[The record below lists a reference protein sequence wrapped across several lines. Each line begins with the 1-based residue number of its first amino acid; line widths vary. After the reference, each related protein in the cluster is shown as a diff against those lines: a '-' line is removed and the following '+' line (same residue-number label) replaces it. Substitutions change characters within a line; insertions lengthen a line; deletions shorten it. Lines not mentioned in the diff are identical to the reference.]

1 MTQSTGSKRASSK
14 RAETR
19 ASASAQPISAKRKDD
34 TKRKPGSSRIASSK
48 RAETKNVKD
57 KKPGMF
63 AQMKQVYK
71 MTREADPNIGWIML
85 LAGLA
90 TLMVFL
96 LIGILLNNW
105 ITFLLIGIPFAVL
118 VAVMILSR
126 RAEKAAFSQIDG
138 QAGASGAAMSTLRR
152 GWIVDQQP
160 TAVNPRTQDV
170 VFRAIGR
177 PGIVLVTE
185 GPTKRVSQLVN
196 KEKATL
202 RRIAPN
208 VPVHVINAGNGEGQT
223 PMKDVTRTMNKLEK
237 KLTQQEVQAVNNRLS
252 SLGNQNLPVPKGV
265 DPMRM
270 RPDRKGMRGR

>member
-19 ASASAQPISAKRKDD
+19 TSAQPTSAKRNE

-48 RAETKNVKD
+48 RAETKNAQN

-71 MTREADPNIGWIML
+71 MTRESDPNIGWIML
-85 LAGLA
+85 LAALA
-90 TLMVFL
+90 TLLVFL
-96 LIGILLNNW
+96 LIGILLHNW

-126 RAEKAAFSQIDG
+126 RAEKAAFAQIDG
-138 QAGASGAAMSTLRR
+138 QTGASGAAMSTLRR

-160 TAVNPRTQDV
+160 AAVNHRTQDV
-170 VFRAIGR
+170 VFRAVGR

-185 GPTKRVSQLVN
+185 GPTKRVAQLVN

-223 PMKDVTRTMNKLEK
+223 PMKEVTRKMNKLEN
-237 KLTQQEVQAVNNRLS
+237 KLTQQEVQAVNSRIT
-252 SLGNQNLPVPKGV
+252 SLGNQNLPMPKGV